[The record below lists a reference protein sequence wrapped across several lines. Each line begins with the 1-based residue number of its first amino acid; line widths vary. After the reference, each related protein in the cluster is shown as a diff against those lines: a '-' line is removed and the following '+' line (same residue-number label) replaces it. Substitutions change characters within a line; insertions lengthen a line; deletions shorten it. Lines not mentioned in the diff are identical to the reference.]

1 MKHHLFTISLLVFI
15 FITAHAQDNSRANT
29 ILTGTA
35 QPFITTIAPLG
46 AQRGTTAT
54 MTIEGSNLTG
64 ASEVLWNKPGLAS
77 KLTFNTETP
86 REIPKLAE
94 GQTGQLVIDRLV
106 RNKLTLETMI
116 AADAAPGIYN
126 YRIKTPMGTTNL
138 GAFVVTALPDVAEK
152 EMNDSLLDAQMI
164 ALPASIGGAMGKA
177 GDNDYF
183 KFNVAK
189 GQTLVFQVLAAAFG
203 SRLDSVL
210 TLLDGQGKTL
220 ASNDSGNGGADS
232 LLGYTFFEA
241 GEYVIRITEFEK
253 QKPVGMGMGY
263 RLNISESPYIA
274 SVFPMGLQQG
284 STTEIEAAGFNLG
297 NERKFKLTAKPQA
310 TWDDVLLFKPTL
322 AKGEAIAPLRLP
334 IGRDPEVM
342 ETKEAHNILATAQTL
357 AIPSTINGNIHN
369 LKGKTGEED
378 FYKFTAK
385 KGQTII
391 FEVAA
396 QRFGSAL
403 DSVIEIM
410 DANGQLVPRA
420 AIRAE
425 WETKLTLRDKESSGA
440 GIRIESWNGVK
451 PGDFMMA
458 GNELMQVDRLPK
470 GPDED
475 TFFVADPF
483 NGDRIG
489 MLETTPEGHA
499 INSPIYKVSV
509 HPPGTRFSANG
520 LPTVTLYYRNDDGS
534 AMYGKDSRL
543 TFTAPTDGEYGLKLG
558 DVRGL
563 HGYNFGYRLS
573 AHEPRP
579 DFSIVADLLNPNVP
593 LGAARPITVTANRMD
608 GFAGDIDVKLS
619 ELPAGWTASTGTI
632 KAGQTSTVLI
642 LAASEKAVGGFPLKV
657 QGSALMGK
665 QRVVRNVDTHEKL
678 SLVSTAPTPELTVFT
693 DVQRLTVEPG
703 GTVSM
708 TASIKRH
715 KGFAGR
721 VPIEVRGL
729 PHGII
734 TTDVGLNGIL
744 ITPTETAMRFTFEVQ
759 PWVKPGEQ
767 PFYIVARI
775 ETTSPQRQD
784 FAYAVPIIL
793 TIKAKENTASV
804 GRK

>member
-1 MKHHLFTISLLVFI
+1 MKHPLLI
-15 FITAHAQDNSRANT
+15 ILLPALALALAAAHAQDNTRANT
-29 ILTGTA
+29 IFTGTA
-35 QPFITTIAPLG
+35 QPFSTNIAPLG
-46 AQRGTTAT
+46 AQRGTTVT
-54 MTIEGSNLTG
+54 MTIDGANLSG
-64 ASEVLWNKPGLAS
+64 ASEVLWNKPGLTS
-77 KLTFNTETP
+77 KLTFNAETQ
-86 REIPKLAE
+86 RERPKLAE
-94 GQTGQLVIDRLV
+94 GQTGQLVIDKLV
-106 RNKLTLETMI
+106 RNKLTIETTI

-126 YRIKTPMGTTNL
+126 YRIKTPRGTTNL
-138 GAFVVTALPDVAEK
+138 GAFVVTGLPDVAEK
-152 EMNDSLLDAQMI
+152 EMNDSLLDAQAI
-164 ALPASIGGAMGKA
+164 SLPASIGGAMGKA

-183 KFNVAK
+183 KFKVEKN
-189 GQTLVFQVLAAAFG
+189 QTLVFQVLAAAFG

-210 TLLDGQGKTL
+210 TLLDASGKTL

-253 QKPVGMGMGY
+253 QKAVGMGMGY

-284 STTEIEAAGFNLG
+284 TTTEVEAAGFNLG
-297 NERKFKLTAKPQA
+297 NERKFKLTTKPQA
-310 TWDDVLLFKPTL
+310 AWDDFLWFKPTL
-322 AKGEAIAPLRLP
+322 AKGEAVTALRIP
-334 IGRDPEVM
+334 IGRDPEAM
-342 ETKEAHNILATAQTL
+342 ETAEAHNTIATAQAL

-369 LKGKTGEED
+369 LKAKTGEED
-378 FYKFTAK
+378 FYKFAAK
-385 KGQTII
+385 KGQTIL

-396 QRFGSAL
+396 QRFGSLL
-403 DSVIEIM
+403 DSVIEIF
-410 DANGQLVPRA
+410 DASGQPVPRA
-420 AIRAE
+420 TVRCELQTNI
-425 WETKLTLRDKESSGA
+425 TLRDHNSNGS
-440 GIRIESWNGVK
+440 GIRIESWNGMK
-451 PGDFMMA
+451 PGDYVMT
-458 GNELMQVDRLPK
+458 GNEILMIDRLPK

-499 INSPIYKVSV
+499 INSPVYKVSV
-509 HPPGTRFSANG
+509 HPPGTKFSSNG
-520 LPTVTLYYRNDDGS
+520 LPTVTLYYRNDDGG
-534 AMYGKDSRL
+534 AMFGKDSRL
-543 TFTAPTDGEYGLKLG
+543 TFTAPADGEYVLRLS

-579 DFSIVADLLNPNVP
+579 DFTIVADLLNPNVP
-593 LGAARPITVTANRMD
+593 LGAARPITVTANRID
-608 GFAGDIDVKLS
+608 GFAGDIDVKLLD
-619 ELPAGWTASTGTI
+619 LPAGWTATPGTI

-642 LAASEKAVGGFPLKV
+642 LAASEKAVGGFPLKL
-657 QGSALMGK
+657 QGTALIGK
-665 QRVVRNVDTHEKL
+665 QKVVRNVDTTEKL
-678 SLVSTAPTPELTVFT
+678 SLVSTAPAPELTVFT

-744 ITPTETAMRFTFEVQ
+744 ITPEETAMRFTLEVQ

-784 FAYAVPIIL
+784 FAYPIPIIL
-793 TIKAKENTASV
+793 SIRPKMQTAAK
-804 GRK
+804 

>member
-1 MKHHLFTISLLVFI
+1 MKNLLLGNFLLVLALAA
-15 FITAHAQDNSRANT
+15 THAQDNTRANT
-29 ILTGTA
+29 IYTGTA
-35 QPFITTIAPLG
+35 QPFITNIAPLG
-46 AQRGTTAT
+46 AQRGTTVT
-54 MTIEGSNLTG
+54 MTIEGANLTG
-64 ASEVLWNKPGLAS
+64 ASEVLWNKPGLTS
-77 KLTFNTETP
+77 KLIFNAATQ
-86 REIPKLAE
+86 REMPKLAE
-94 GQTGQLVIDRLV
+94 GQTGQLVIDKLT
-106 RNKLTLETMI
+106 RNKLTIETAI

-126 YRIKTPMGTTNL
+126 YRIKTAMGTTNL
-138 GAFVVTALPDVAEK
+138 GSFVVTGLPDVAEK
-152 EMNDSLLDAQMI
+152 EMNDALLDAQMI
-164 ALPASIGGAMGKA
+164 SLPASIGGAMGKA

-183 KFNVAK
+183 KFKVEK
-189 GQTLVFQVLAAAFG
+189 GQTLVFQILAAAFG

-210 TLLDGQGKTL
+210 TLLDDKGKSL

-232 LLGYTFFEA
+232 LLGYTFFAA

-284 STTEIEAAGFNLG
+284 TTTEIEAAGFNLG

-310 TWDDVLLFKPTL
+310 SWDEVLLFKPTL
-322 AKGEAIAPLRLP
+322 AKGEALAALRIP
-334 IGRDPEVM
+334 IGRDLEVM
-342 ETKEAHNILATAQTL
+342 ETTETHNSLATAQTL
-357 AIPSTINGNIHN
+357 AIPSTVNGNIQN
-369 LKGKTGEED
+369 LKTKTSEED

-396 QRFGSAL
+396 QRFGSSL
-403 DSVIEIM
+403 DSVIEIV
-410 DANGQLVPRA
+410 DATGQLVPRA
-420 AIRAE
+420 TIRAE
-425 WETKLTLRDKESSGA
+425 WETKLTLRDKESGGA

-458 GNELMQVDRLPK
+458 GNEVIQVDRLPK

-483 NGDRIG
+483 SGDRIG

-499 INSPIYKVSV
+499 IHAPIYKVSV
-509 HPPGTRFSANG
+509 HPPGTKFSANG
-520 LPTVTLYYRNDDGS
+520 LPTVTLYYRNDDGG
-534 AMYGKDSRL
+534 AMFGKDSKL
-543 TFTAPTDGEYGLKLG
+543 TFTAPADGEYGLKLG
-558 DVRGL
+558 DVRGS

-608 GFAGDIDVKLS
+608 GFNGDIDVKMLD
-619 ELPAGWTASTGTI
+619 LPAGWTATPSTI

-642 LAASEKAVGGFPLKV
+642 LAASEKAVGGFPLKL
-657 QGSALMGK
+657 QGTAITGK
-665 QRVVRNVDTHEKL
+665 QKVVRNVDTTEKL
-678 SLVSTAPTPELTVFT
+678 SLVSTAPAPELTVFT

-721 VPIEVRGL
+721 VPIDVRGL

-744 ITPTETAMRFTFEVQ
+744 ITPQETAMRFTLEVQ

-767 PFYIVARI
+767 PFYVIARI

-784 FAYAVPIIL
+784 FAYAVPILL